1 MPIFKLSA
9 TVTVSAYTTIEAD
22 TQEEALKIAHA
33 REVVI
38 GGHGTGMSEDENWII
53 DDADGMA
60 ENIHTA
66 D

>member
-22 TQEEALKIAHA
+22 TQEEALKIAED

-38 GGHGTGMSEDENWII
+38 GGYGTGMSEDENWII

-60 ENIHTA
+60 ENIHIA